1 LKQILVASDFSERS
15 NRAVRRARL
24 LAQEQ
29 GAHVL
34 LLHVVD
40 DDRPPRLVAGETAA
54 ARELLEQ
61 AIGTMLHGV
70 HGKADVA
77 LGDPFD
83 RIAKIARD
91 IGADLIVMGAHRR
104 QLLKNIFVGTSIERV
119 IRENVAPVLMVNS
132 DAAGP
137 YQRVLVAVDMSEQS
151 AHALQVARA
160 LRILHRAQVV
170 VVHAF
175 DSVAASKLAFA
186 GVTSGRIESH
196 RHEAAELARAELAQF
211 LAALELGNEPYELR
225 VKEGRAARVIR
236 EVAIDTAADI
246 VVMGTHGRTGI
257 PKLLLGSVTD
267 ETVCNLDR
275 DVLVVPPRS
284 HA

>member
-1 LKQILVASDFSERS
+1 MKQILVASDFSGRS
-15 NRAVRRARL
+15 NRAVRRARQ
-24 LAQEQ
+24 LALEQ

-40 DDRPPRLVAGETAA
+40 DDRPQRLVAGEAA
-54 ARELLEQ
+54 VARELLEQ
-61 AIGTMLHGV
+61 TNVTMLHDV
-70 HGKADVA
+70 HGKAEVA

-83 RIAKIARD
+83 QIAKVARN

-104 QLLKNIFVGTSIERV
+104 QILKNIFVGTSIERV

-132 DAAGP
+132 EATGP
-137 YQRVLVAVDMSEQS
+137 YQRALVAVDLSEQS

-170 VVHAF
+170 VIHAF
-175 DSVAASKLAFA
+175 DVVAASKLAFA
-186 GVTSGRIESH
+186 GVAADRIESH
-196 RHEAAELARAELAQF
+196 RHEAASIARSELVQF
-211 LAALELGNEPYELR
+211 LADLELGNEPYDMR
-225 VKEGRAARVIR
+225 VKEGRAARVIV
-236 EVAIDTAADI
+236 ETAIDTAADV

-267 ETVCNLDR
+267 ETVCHLDR
-275 DVLVVPPRS
+275 DILVVPPRRT
-284 HA
+284 

>member
-1 LKQILVASDFSERS
+1 MKQILVASDFSERS
-15 NRAVRRARL
+15 NRAVRRARQ

-29 GAHVL
+29 GAQVL

-40 DDRPPRLVAGETAA
+40 DDRPQRLVAGEAAA

-61 AIGTMLHGV
+61 TLGTMLHDV
-70 HGKADVA
+70 HGKADVV

-83 RIAKIARD
+83 RIAKVARN

-104 QLLKNIFVGTSIERV
+104 QILKNIFVGTSIERV

-132 DAAGP
+132 EGTGP
-137 YQRVLVAVDMSEQS
+137 YQRALVAVDLSEQS

-160 LRILHRAQVV
+160 LHILHRAQVV

-175 DSVAASKLAFA
+175 DVVAASKLAFA
-186 GVTSGRIESH
+186 GVAADRVESH
-196 RHEAAELARAELAQF
+196 RHEAAAIARSELVQF
-211 LAALELGNEPYELR
+211 LADLELGNEPYDIR
-225 VKEGRAARVIR
+225 VKEGGAARVIL
-236 EVAIDTAADI
+236 ETAIDTAADI
-246 VVMGTHGRTGI
+246 VIMGTHGRTGI

-267 ETVCNLDR
+267 ETVGHLDR
-275 DVLVVPPRS
+275 DILVVPSRRT
-284 HA
+284 